1 VIVIV
6 VVVAAVY
13 LRSRNSSTV
22 ADSGRATAFTND
34 VYDDSNSMKTVR
46 ANADGLY
53 DNQGEEGGYM
63 DVPPIDGAYADTD
76 TFNDG
81 DVGDNDIG
89 GYMDVEVNDE

>member
-1 VIVIV
+1 MIVIV

-13 LRSRNSSTV
+13 LRNRNSSTV

-34 VYDDSNSMKTVR
+34 LYDDSNSMKTVP

-53 DNQGEEGGYM
+53 DNQGDEGGYM
-63 DVPPIDGAYADTD
+63 DVPIDGAYADTD

-81 DVGDNDIG
+81 DFEDNDIG